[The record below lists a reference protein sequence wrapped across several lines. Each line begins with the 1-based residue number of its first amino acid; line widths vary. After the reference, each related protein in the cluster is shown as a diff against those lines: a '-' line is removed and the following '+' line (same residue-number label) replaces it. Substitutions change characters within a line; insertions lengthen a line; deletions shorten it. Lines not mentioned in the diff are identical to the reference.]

1 LILRFHAVVIQLRE
15 RHEGRSTL
23 DVNDE
28 YDVQDLLHALL
39 CLQFD
44 DVRPEEWAL
53 SYAGKASRVDF
64 LLKPEQSVIE
74 VKKTRQGLAAKE
86 VGDQLIVDIARYSKM
101 SDCKTLLRMVY
112 DPENRIANPGGL
124 QADLSGSKEGIQVEV
139 IIVPKR
145 Y

>member
-1 LILRFHAVVIQLRE
+1 VVIQLRE
-15 RHEGRSTL
+15 RHGGRSTL
-23 DVNDE
+23 DINDE
-28 YDVQDLLHALL
+28 YDLQDLLHALL

-44 DVRPEEWAL
+44 DVRPEEWTP
-53 SYAGKASRVDF
+53 SYAGKGARVDF
-64 LLKPEQSVIE
+64 LLKPEQIVIE
-74 VKKTRQGLAAKE
+74 VKKTRQGLAVKE
-86 VGDQLIVDIARYSKM
+86 IGDQLIVDIARYSQLP
-101 SDCKTLLRMVY
+101 DCKTLLCMVY